1 MKKKFFT
8 LMTVALLGLTSC
20 GGEATTA
27 TNPTTTAETTPATTE
42 NTSPDITIT
51 TPEKSKITL
60 TPGKEVYEVER
71 LADVTIKVTVTSE
84 DPSLPKT
91 LNFTSEQDGD
101 IIDLP
106 DNTQGVPGSLKVHA
120 NKIGE
125 ATVVATSVADPNVS
139 VSIKIVVKKR
149 LSALKTVWGNL
160 IKNNNYT
167 IDVTRNLTE
176 AEVESLGGIEGVDED
191 TRVPYSTISVTEKAV
206 TNIKHV
212 IDENKISTATTLDDV
227 VADAY
232 WLTNKT
238 TGNSYV
244 GIGVDKNN
252 NAFDLLVDSD
262 GKFVEPGDVLKTS
275 LGLLNGDNFA
285 GAGVDASSAND
296 VGTFFGLQAINPNW
310 LASKKTDDNVYEI
323 VGSESDT
330 NYNNMFVE
338 TLLLEMLDLGGFYA
352 QINAGVTSF
361 SGLAAVYETTITV
374 LDGELIQIDLYN
386 ETQNLTATISGIG
399 ETAAL
404 DGLDTYLATAE
415 AKLPTLVTAL
425 QDAMDAVNGN
435 DYVMTRNLYKKNAET
450 GDYDSAP
457 YYCFYN
463 ENYLLVYYGPEYAQ
477 LFGDEQA
484 VFGYIKKADGIH
496 EIEYTF
502 PETDEEG
509 DAEGE
514 SGSFTVGE
522 VLEGTEEVNL
532 WQVQFDPANG
542 VSNYASTMALF
553 TEGLIYNLGETPA
566 EVFTGYGQ
574 WYYCNAQNVFEDIS
588 NWYVGEADKAVNYIA
603 GMSVSYAKETVDAED
618 GGTKEINVVSEVG
631 FLAAYDTDGS
641 NRYSLF
647 APKLSGFGKTAELNP
662 FHEQVMNL
670 INPVD

>member
-27 TNPTTTAETTPATTE
+27 TNPTTTDTATAETTPTTTE
-42 NTSPDITIT
+42 NTSPDIT

-139 VSIKIVVKKR
+139 VSIKVVVKKR

-176 AEVESLGGIEGVDED
+176 AEVEALGGIEGVDED

-463 ENYLLVYYGPEYAQ
+463 ENYLLVYYGPEYAE

-496 EIEYTF
+496 EINYTF
-502 PETDEEG
+502 PEG
-509 DAEGE
+509 EGE
-514 SGSFTVGE
+514 ESGTFTVGE
-522 VLEGTEEVNL
+522 VLEGTEELNL
-532 WQVQFDPANG
+532 WNVQFDPANG
-542 VSNYASTMALF
+542 VSNYASTMAIF
-553 TEGLIYNLGETPA
+553 TEGLIYNLSETPA
-566 EVFTGYGQ
+566 EIFTGYGQ
-574 WYYCNAQNVFEDIS
+574 WYYCYAQNVYEDIA

-603 GMSVSYAKETVDAED
+603 GMSVSYAKETVDDGE

-631 FLAAYDTDGS
+631 FLAASDADGS

-662 FHEQVMNL
+662 FHEQVMAL

>member
-20 GGEATTA
+20 GGGATTA
-27 TNPTTTAETTPATTE
+27 TNPTTTAETTPTTTE
-42 NTSPDITIT
+42 NTSPDITVT

-120 NKIGE
+120 KKIGE

-139 VSIKIVVKKR
+139 VSIKVVVKKR

-176 AEVESLGGIEGVDED
+176 AEVEALGGIEGVDED

-232 WLTNKT
+232 WLTNKN

-252 NAFDLLVDSD
+252 NAFDLLVDSE
-262 GKFVEPGDVLKTS
+262 GKLVEPGEVLKTS
-275 LGLLNGDNFA
+275 LGLLNGNNFA
-285 GAGVDASSAND
+285 GAGVDASTAND

-310 LASKKTDDNVYEI
+310 LSSKKTDDNVYEI

-330 NYNNMFVE
+330 SANNLYVE
-338 TLLLEMLDLGGFYA
+338 TLLFEMLDLGGFYD

-435 DYVMTRNLYKKNAET
+435 DYVMTRNLYKKNKET
-450 GDYDSAP
+450 GEYDSAP

-463 ENYLLVYYGPEYAQ
+463 KNYLLVYYGPEYAK
-477 LFGDEQA
+477 LFGKDQA
-484 VFGYIKKADGIH
+484 VSGYIKKADGIH
-496 EIEYTF
+496 EINYTF
-502 PETDEEG
+502 PET
-509 DAEGE
+509 EGE
-514 SGSFTVGE
+514 QGTFNVGE
-522 VLEGTEEVNL
+522 VLEGTAELNL

-574 WYYCNAQNVFEDIS
+574 WYYCKAQNVFEDIS
-588 NWYVGEADKAVNYIA
+588 NWYVGEADKAVSYIA
-603 GMSVSYAKETVDAED
+603 GVSVSYAKETVDADD

-631 FLAAYDTDGS
+631 FLAASSADGS
-641 NRYSLF
+641 SYSLF
-647 APKLSGFGKTAELNP
+647 APKLSGFGKTAKLNP

-670 INPVD
+670 INPTDPTNPIED